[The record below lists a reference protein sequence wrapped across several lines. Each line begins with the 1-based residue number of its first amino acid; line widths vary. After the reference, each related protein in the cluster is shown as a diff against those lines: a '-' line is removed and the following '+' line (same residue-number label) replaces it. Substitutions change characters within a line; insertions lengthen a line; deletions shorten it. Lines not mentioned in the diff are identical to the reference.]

1 MCVMKNESNL
11 CLWFTLSFL
20 LPVPS
25 NDLLSYPVGLVPRK
39 AHARKLHDHP
49 KCICICCWLICN
61 LRFTDIY
68 PTGGSNGEHQDL
80 IDRLADKARAYR
92 MKVSTEKNT
101 IIINSTNNLSEDL
114 A

>member
-1 MCVMKNESNL
+1 MIFSHTQL
-11 CLWFTLSFL
+11 DLFL
-20 LPVPS
+20 VKLMHENSMTTQSVP
-25 NDLLSYPVGLVPRK
+25 
-39 AHARKLHDHP
+39 AFAAR
-49 KCICICCWLICN
+49 LICN